1 MGGLHAGLPPAV
13 LNATGTPLTARIGL
27 ANGLC
32 CARDPCAK
40 PATDSISFERNFTEV
55 CLFARPC
62 AELAAPPTMR
72 HHAATSATTI
82 ADLMLADL
90 RLSHHTL
97 VQLSMSSCSD
107 LVIRC
112 GEAAVLLFAAIDL
125 LSEPVCPPRAAC
137 GSFPG
142 QPSARPP
149 VMELLPVLR
158 ASQEER

>member
-1 MGGLHAGLPPAV
+1 
-13 LNATGTPLTARIGL
+13 
-27 ANGLC
+27 
-32 CARDPCAK
+32 
-40 PATDSISFERNFTEV
+40 
-55 CLFARPC
+55 
-62 AELAAPPTMR
+62 MR
-72 HHAATSATTI
+72 HHAETSATTI

-158 ASQEER
+158 ASQEEARPVRGERHVRSGEGLRRHGAGAAGARARAQPGRRAAQGRGAAAARRSSRRATARRACAARMDAPD